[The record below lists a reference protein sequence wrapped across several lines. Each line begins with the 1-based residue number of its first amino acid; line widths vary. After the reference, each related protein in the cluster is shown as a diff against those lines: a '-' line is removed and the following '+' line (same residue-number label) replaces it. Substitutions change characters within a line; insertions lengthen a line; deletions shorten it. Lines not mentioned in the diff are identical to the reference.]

1 MTVIKVM
8 SLVRTDR
15 LTKYLQ
21 SRPRLGAHLIEVL
34 DAVGLAAF
42 TVVGVV
48 VVLDTSAQ
56 PLWLW
61 GPIAA
66 VLTAS
71 FGGLMRDLFRHDR
84 VIANLRGE
92 LYPEI
97 AFVWGLAFAIFLEW
111 EGERLQPDEIRV
123 GMIVTILG
131 VFLTRI
137 VAIARGTKGWS
148 YV

>member
-1 MTVIKVM
+1 M
-8 SLVRTDR
+8 
-15 LTKYLQ
+15 
-21 SRPRLGAHLIEVL
+21 IEVF
-34 DAVGLAAF
+34 DAVALAAF

-84 VIANLRGE
+84 VVANLRGE

-97 AFVWGLAFAIFLEW
+97 AVVWGLALALFLEW
-111 EGERLQPDEIRV
+111 EGERLQPEEITV
-123 GMIVTILG
+123 GVIVTILG
-131 VFLTRI
+131 AFLTRI
-137 VAIARGTKGWS
+137 VAIVRGMKGWQ
-148 YV
+148 YI

>member
-1 MTVIKVM
+1 MAVIKAM
-8 SLVRTDR
+8 SLVKAGR
-15 LTKYLQ
+15 LSKYLQ
-21 SRPRLGAHLIEVL
+21 SRPRLVPQLIEVF
-34 DAVGLAAF
+34 DAVALAAF

-84 VIANLRGE
+84 VVANLRGG

-97 AFVWGLAFAIFLEW
+97 AVVWGLALAISW
-111 EGERLQPDEIRV
+111 NGRANGCSR
-123 GMIVTILG
+123 M
-131 VFLTRI
+131 RS
-137 VAIARGTKGWS
+137 GWQ
-148 YV
+148 

>member
-1 MTVIKVM
+1 MMVIRAM
-8 SLVRTDR
+8 SWVQGVL

-21 SRPRLGAHLIEVL
+21 SHVGLGTRLIEVF
-34 DAVGLAAF
+34 DAIALAAF

-48 VVLDTSAQ
+48 AVLDTSAQ

-97 AFVWGLAFAIFLEW
+97 AVVWGLALAIFLEW
-111 EGERLQPDEIRV
+111 EGERLQPDEIKLGV
-123 GMIVTILG
+123 IVTILG
-131 VFLTRI
+131 AFLTRM
-137 VAIARGTKGWS
+137 VAIARGIKGWR